1 MIYRSYQENDWKEL
15 HRLYNRALHADQ
27 VTPEFFLEHLIL
39 SPNFDPA
46 GVILAEENGQL
57 TGAAVAQIV
66 TRNAS
71 PWTDQVTAAKA
82 TGYLMPPLI
91 TNAETGKELI
101 ARAEKYFLDNGRT
114 TVRVSSLGPTLFP
127 DSTDENAYPEICRAL
142 DESGYTVAARYH
154 SMKRD
159 LTGYA
164 PSEKIAAKTTELKKL
179 GIEAKVCEWEDVP
192 AVKRFMMGS
201 SLVGRLQNLS
211 QKIRQHELD
220 QIVIIRN
227 AEDVLGYCQYNYYDE
242 LERVGP
248 FGVTDKMRGQ
258 GIGQVMTAKLL
269 QVMAQHGLPFA
280 WFASCTETNAHFY
293 RKNGFEIFRTKR
305 IYTKNLPGEAK

>member
-1 MIYRSYQENDWKEL
+1 MIYRNYQDRDWKEL
-15 HRLYNRALHADQ
+15 HRLYNRMLHADQ

-39 SPNFDPA
+39 SPKFDPA
-46 GVILAEENGQL
+46 GIILAEENRQL
-57 TGAAVAQIV
+57 AGAAVAQIV
-66 TRNAS
+66 TRNIS
-71 PWTDQVTAAKA
+71 PWTDQVTSAKS

-91 TNAETGKELI
+91 TDVETGKELI
-101 ARAEKYFLDNGRT
+101 ARAEQYFLANDRT
-114 TVRVSSLGPTLFP
+114 TVRVASLGPTLFP
-127 DSTDENAYPEICRAL
+127 DSTDEKAYPEICRAL

-154 SMKRD
+154 SMKRG
-159 LTGYA
+159 LTGYK
-164 PSEKIAAKTTELKKL
+164 PSEKVAAKTAELKQQ
-179 GIEAKVCEWEDVP
+179 GIEAKICEWEDVP
-192 AVKRFMMGS
+192 AVKRFMLES
-201 SLVGRLQNLS
+201 SLVGRLQNLL

-227 AEDVLGYCQYNYYDE
+227 AEDVLGYCQYNYYDQ

-269 QVMAQHGLPFA
+269 QVMAGRGLPFA